1 MLFLRSCVII
11 YEDLTRK
18 NVEEC
23 DGIQSLFSMTNISLL
38 DILILLAIFLITIYF
53 ILKIKIL
60 LKKEEPAEDKPRYF
74 KIIEKN

>member
-1 MLFLRSCVII
+1 MLFLRSCTII

-18 NVEEC
+18 SVEEC

-53 ILKIKIL
+53 ILKIKLL
-60 LKKEEPAEDKPRYF
+60 LKNENNSEVKYF
-74 KIIEKN
+74 KMIEKD

>member
-1 MLFLRSCVII
+1 MLFLRSCTII
-11 YEDLTRK
+11 YEDLTRRS
-18 NVEEC
+18 VEEC

-60 LKKEEPAEDKPRYF
+60 LKNENNSEVKYF
-74 KIIEKN
+74 KMIEKN

>member
-1 MLFLRSCVII
+1 MLFLRSCTII

-18 NVEEC
+18 SVEEC

-53 ILKIKIL
+53 ILKIKLL
-60 LKKEEPAEDKPRYF
+60 LKNENNSEVKYF
-74 KIIEKN
+74 KMIKKD

>member
-1 MLFLRSCVII
+1 MLFLRSCTII

-18 NVEEC
+18 SVEEC

-60 LKKEEPAEDKPRYF
+60 LKNENNSEVKYF
-74 KIIEKN
+74 KMIEKN